1 MKVRLLPLLMN
12 PLILSFLL
20 MSLGLGTTLTFASS
34 HWLMAWIGLE
44 INTLA
49 IVPLITQHHHPRAV
63 EATTKYFLTQATAA
77 ALILFAGTTNAWIT
91 GEWNILQL
99 SHPLASTIIVIALAL
114 KVGLAPTHFWLP
126 EVLQG
131 LDLTTGLILST
142 WQKLAPFALIIQIS
156 SSINTPAILIFLGLC
171 STLVGGWGGLNQ
183 TQLRKI
189 LAYSSIA
196 HLGWIVLVLQFNPS
210 LTFFALITYIIITS
224 SAFLT
229 FKLCRSTNINS
240 LAISSIKAP
249 ALTALAPL
257 ILLSLGGL
265 PPLTGFAPKWLI
277 LNELTKSDLPLTATL
292 AALTA
297 LLSLY
302 FYLRICYTITL
313 TASPNT
319 LTTLSPWR
327 YKHRTSAFLLASS
340 TSASLLL
347 LPLTPAALAF
357 LHP

>member
-1 MKVRLLPLLMN
+1 MN
-12 PLILSFLL
+12 PYILFILL
-20 MSLGLGTTLTFASS
+20 FSLGLGTTVTFASS
-34 HWLMAWIGLE
+34 HWLLAWMGLE

-49 IVPLITQHHHPRAV
+49 IIPLMAQQHHPRAV

-77 ALILFAGTTNAWIT
+77 AIILFASTTNAWIT
-91 GEWNILQL
+91 GQWNILEL
-99 SHPLASTIIVIALAL
+99 SHPLPTTAVTIALAL

-131 LDLTTGLILST
+131 LDLTTGLLLST
-142 WQKLAPFALIIQIS
+142 WQKLAPFALITQLNS
-156 SSINTPAILIFLGLC
+156 AAPALLIFLGLT

-196 HLGWIVLVLQFNPS
+196 HLGWMILVLQFNPS
-210 LTFFALITYIIITS
+210 LTILALFTYILMTS
-224 SAFLT
+224 STFLT
-229 FKLCRSTNINS
+229 FKASNSTNINT
-240 LAISSIKAP
+240 LATSWTKMP
-249 ALTALAPL
+249 ALTSLAPL

-277 LNELTKSDLPLTATL
+277 LQELTKQNLPLTATI

-302 FYLRICYTITL
+302 FYLRICYTMTL
-313 TASPNT
+313 TISPGT
-319 LTTLSPWR
+319 LTNFSPWR
-327 YKHRTSAFLLASS
+327 HNHTTSTLPLSIS
-340 TSASLLL
+340 TSATLLL
-347 LPLTPAALAF
+347 LPLTPTALT
-357 LHP
+357 LLPT